1 MINVPRT
8 IGLILAGGRSSRMQ
22 GADKA
27 LLTLQGETLLAHVV
41 RRLGP
46 QVDALALNSNAAPEA
61 FAAYALPV
69 IPDRLP
75 GFLGPLAGIHA
86 GLLQY
91 PQANLVTVAVDLP
104 FLPPDLVTRLHAG
117 LGTNS
122 CAYVSDAERRPPW
135 MAAAPGSCPH
145 AALLHPWRAEVRET
159 QEQFSRH
166 ALALLWRPGV
176 AACVEDYLQRGGRSL
191 KDFLAVHG
199 QAVRFDQP
207 QDRGL
212 FCNLNT
218 PEDLARAERDVDLPV
233 IPSATDEHR

>member
-27 LLTLQGETLLAHVV
+27 LLTLQGKTLLAHAV

-61 FAAYALPV
+61 FAGYGLPG

-86 GLLQY
+86 GLLRY
-91 PQANLVTVAVDLP
+91 PHDYLVTTAVDLP
-104 FLPPDLVTRLHAG
+104 LLPPDLVARLHAG
-117 LGTNS
+117 LGTKS
-122 CAYVSDAERRPPW
+122 CAYVSD
-135 MAAAPGSCPH
+135 G
-145 AALLHPWRAEVRET
+145 V
-159 QEQFSRH
+159 RH
-166 ALALLWRPGV
+166 ALALLWRPGM
-176 AACVEDYLQRGGRSL
+176 AANVQDYLQRGGRSL
-191 KDFLAVHG
+191 KDYLSTHG
-199 QAVRFDQP
+199 QPVRFERP

-218 PEDLARAERDVDLPV
+218 PEDLARAEQDTELL
-233 IPSATDEHR
+233 